1 MDAELVL
8 LVWDNPKPI
17 RAAAR
22 VLKVRADRVS
32 VHVAT
37 LDGSIFRA
45 VFIDGHLQN
54 SKESKRAMNLIQG
67 SPLQVPRRY
76 RALVELQKCSR

>member
-1 MDAELVL
+1 MDMELVL

-22 VLKVRADRVS
+22 ILKVRPDRVS

-45 VFIDGHLQN
+45 IFIDDHLQN
-54 SKESKRAMNLIQG
+54 SKESKRALQLVQW
-67 SPLQVPRRY
+67 SPLQIPRRY
-76 RALVELQKCSR
+76 HLQKCSR